1 MAIRNSIA
9 RAAEKTEKSEA
20 MTFWTDSNGCKK
32 KVEFFCIHTI
42 RFHFSDLLLKVYQEN
57 LENRRRRDVGVERFG
72 NFHPSSKGGNAI
84 HTCFGT
90 LEDAL
95 WQLEAGKVL

>member
-32 KVEFFCIHTI
+32 K
-42 RFHFSDLLLKVYQEN
+42 L
-57 LENRRRRDVGVERFG
+57 
-72 NFHPSSKGGNAI
+72 NFLHPYNQI
-84 HTCFGT
+84 
-90 LEDAL
+90 
-95 WQLEAGKVL
+95 

>member
-32 KVEFFCIHTI
+32 KLNFLHPYNQISFF
-42 RFHFSDLLLKVYQEN
+42 
-57 LENRRRRDVGVERFG
+57 
-72 NFHPSSKGGNAI
+72 
-84 HTCFGT
+84 
-90 LEDAL
+90 
-95 WQLEAGKVL
+95 